1 MGFDI
6 EALIKAVGYIGL
18 FAIIFA
24 ETGLLIG
31 FFLPGDTLLITA
43 GLLIQ
48 RGDVN
53 LSLWLLIPLLIV
65 AAVAGD
71 AVGYQIGKHTG
82 PRIFSRED
90 SRLFHRK
97 HLERAQAFY
106 VKHGGKT
113 IIAARFLAFIRTF
126 APTVAGAADMPYPKF
141 AIYNITGA
149 VLWVPSMTFLGYF
162 FGKAIPPQYV
172 DLFFIALVG
181 VMVVASTAPALI
193 HLWRQRREKS
203 SEAA

>member
-1 MGFDI
+1 VGFDL

-48 RGDVN
+48 RGDVS
-53 LSLWLLIPLLIV
+53 LSLWVLIPLLIV

-82 PRIFSRED
+82 KRIFNRED
-90 SRLFHRK
+90 SKFFHRK
-97 HLERAQAFY
+97 HLERAEAFY
-106 VKHGGKT
+106 QKHGGKT
-113 IIAARFLAFIRTF
+113 IIAARFLAFIRTLRLPLL
-126 APTVAGAADMPYPKF
+126 APRICLTQSSLRTTSPGLSF
-141 AIYNITGA
+141 
-149 VLWVPSMTFLGYF
+149 GY
-162 FGKAIPPQYV
+162 
-172 DLFFIALVG
+172 L
-181 VMVVASTAPALI
+181 
-193 HLWRQRREKS
+193 R
-203 SEAA
+203 